1 MRWIVIVLLMLNGI
15 YFLWHQYLSPA
26 QPVATETAGAPS
38 AANVADLVMLSESQ
52 APNSASSA
60 EDSSAGDKVSEVST
74 IAAAAVCWMVGPF
87 SEQVTQKQVLDRMG
101 ALDIA
106 ADLVSVNVPEEPDY
120 WVHIAPMQ
128 SRKEAI
134 KMLRRLQARKIDSFL
149 IGEGELE
156 NGISLGLFSQRDRAQ
171 KVYDKRLSQGFEVQI
186 KEVDRSIEQ
195 TWAVFQ
201 SAAGFDFTEQV
212 WNGIKAGNKGLE
224 RRKNYCDKI
233 ASLGNL
239 E

>member
-26 QPVATETAGAPS
+26 QPVASDAAATPTAG
-38 AANVADLVMLSESQ
+38 NVADLVMLSESQ
-52 APNSASSA
+52 APVSSASSVA
-60 EDSSAGDKVSEVST
+60 QPEGGQVSEVST
-74 IAAAAVCWMVGPF
+74 TPAPAVCWMVGPF
-87 SEQVTQKQVLDRMG
+87 SEQVTIKQVLDRMG

-134 KMLRRLQARKIDSFL
+134 RMLRRLQARKIDSFL

-156 NGISLGLFSQRDRAQ
+156 NGISLGLFSERDRAQ

>member
-1 MRWIVIVLLMLNGI
+1 MFMRWIVIVLLMINGI
-15 YFLWHQYLSPA
+15 YFLWYQYMVPQEVVPA
-26 QPVATETAGAPS
+26 DRVKVQAGANAS
-38 AANVADLVMLSESQ
+38 ELVMLSESQ
-52 APNSASSA
+52 ARAVTDVDPVNESLAQPQSP
-60 EDSSAGDKVSEVST
+60 
-74 IAAAAVCWMVGPF
+74 AVCWMVGPLV
-87 SEQVTQKQVLDRMG
+87 EQVTTKQVLDRVG
-101 ALDIA
+101 ALDIV
-106 ADLVSVNVPEEPDY
+106 ADVVSVEVPEEPDY

-156 NGISLGLFSQRDRAQ
+156 NGISLGLFSQRERAE
-171 KVYDKRLSQGFEVQI
+171 KIYNKRISQGFKVEI
-186 KEVDRSIEQ
+186 KEVDRNIDQS
-195 TWAVFQ
+195 WVVFQ
-201 SAAGFDFTEQV
+201 SASGFDFSDEV